1 MTAKRSLMLRLETL
15 ERNRVKPSK
24 VFFWQEEHEPTFDP
38 DSPCAYWETK
48 IQKYCDKEQIVRAS
62 AQVVC
67 FRWMDDNDDPYQTTS
82 A

>member
-15 ERNRVKPSK
+15 ERNRMKPSK

-38 DSPCAYWETK
+38 DNPCAYWETK
-48 IQKYCDKEQIVRAS
+48 IQKHCDKEQVVRAS

-67 FRWMDDNDDPYQTTS
+67 FRWMDENDDLY
-82 A
+82 